1 MNVSFIL
8 PVRNEKEYIADVLHS
23 ILHQKALNDYEIIFS
38 DGSSDDGTLELINVF
53 LSDFPNLK
61 LIHNPNKIVSS
72 GFNLALNEAKGDII
86 IRVDGHCELPPNY
99 VEKCIALLHK
109 QDAYIVGGRIATISK
124 GIVGKAIAKAQ
135 SSWFGVGGVKFRST
149 KYKRGGYVE
158 SLAFGVH
165 KRELFADIGGYDEQM
180 IYNQDDEFNFRAIQA
195 GKKIWMDPTIQI
207 KYYSRSSFSN
217 LFKQYFNYGCFKVRG
232 IQKRR
237 QIISIRHL
245 IPATFVVGLMGTLI
259 PGFILQQ
266 PWFFSSVLTIYMII
280 NILFSII
287 VAPSI
292 SLIPLIFL
300 SYWTLHLGYGL
311 GFIWGFIRFLGK
323 WSDTSLKDNHF
334 NKEKFIS
341 NSRA

>member
-1 MNVSFIL
+1 MFLTIIL
-8 PVRNEKEYIADVLHS
+8 PVRNEKEYISSALHS
-23 ILHQKALNDYEIIFS
+23 ILHQKVLDNYEILIA
-38 DGSSDDGTLELINVF
+38 DGDSTDGTLEIVKGF
-53 LSDFPNLK
+53 LSDNPNIQ
-61 LIHNPNKIVSS
+61 LIHNPSKIVST
-72 GFNLALNEAKGDII
+72 GFNLALNHTKGNII
-86 IRVDGHCELPPNY
+86 VRIDGHCEIPPNY
-99 VEKCIALLHK
+99 LKRCLELLK
-109 QDAYIVGGRIATISK
+109 RKDADIVGGIIETISN
-124 GIVGKAIAKAQ
+124 GNIGKAIATAQ
-135 SSWFGVGGVKFRST
+135 SSYFGVGGVKFRNST
-149 KYKRGGYVE
+149 NKKSAYVNT
-158 SLAFGVH
+158 LAFGAH
-165 KRELFADIGGYDEQM
+165 RRGIFTDIGGYDEQM

-195 GKKIWMDPTIQI
+195 GKKIWMDPTIKI

-292 SLIPLIFL
+292 SLIPLLFL

-334 NKEKFIS
+334 NKEKFIL